1 MKTIL
6 LTKASSYKTIVICKY
21 IKKTYKDFLLFC
33 TDNKVLVEKYHSK
46 YIDRVIIVDEGVD
59 GLKQII
65 KNNKIDIFIPTQSSE
80 MGYLLKN
87 KKYFTPL
94 LDYWSDFNDFDDL
107 NDKDKLSD
115 LCRELNIPHPLK
127 YASLKDSLPPFVMKP
142 KISAGSKGVKYI
154 RNLSAKK
161 RIQKNQK
168 INLDTYIFQEEIKG
182 FGIGYSVFSIDGKIL
197 ASHGHKRLIEFPI
210 SGGSSVLRESYNNK
224 QAIHYAKKIIKY
236 KKWSGFAMFEFKEVK
251 NGNVILI
258 EVNPRVWGS
267 INQGLMNG
275 TNYFSYLLGDTQIEN
290 KIKKKYTYLSPLVYL
305 AILNQVIRLK
315 ILYLIRFIK
324 TFLKS
329 QADVGF
335 IDDYKGFISL
345 IVKRLK

>member
-1 MKTIL
+1 
-6 LTKASSYKTIVICKY
+6 KTIVICKY

-182 FGIGYSVFSIDGKIL
+182 FGIGY
-197 ASHGHKRLIEFPI
+197 
-210 SGGSSVLRESYNNK
+210 
-224 QAIHYAKKIIKY
+224 
-236 KKWSGFAMFEFKEVK
+236 
-251 NGNVILI
+251 
-258 EVNPRVWGS
+258 
-267 INQGLMNG
+267 
-275 TNYFSYLLGDTQIEN
+275 
-290 KIKKKYTYLSPLVYL
+290 
-305 AILNQVIRLK
+305 
-315 ILYLIRFIK
+315 
-324 TFLKS
+324 
-329 QADVGF
+329 
-335 IDDYKGFISL
+335 
-345 IVKRLK
+345 